1 MKESGTIISFYSF
14 KGGVGRTMSL
24 VNIAILL
31 ARKYKVLIIDFDL
44 EAPGLEKFLTNFQI
58 KAGKSKGGLLE
69 ILENASNSTSKKTTE
84 YQTYIQTVVGSPLK
98 SLHFLSSGNTE
109 NNYSLRVQ
117 KFDWTCFFEKRDG
130 TAFFENLRDDLKENY
145 DFILIDSR
153 TGYSDTSGICT
164 YFLPDIL
171 VLLFTANQQS
181 VDGTLDVA
189 EKVGNAR
196 QKLKV
201 DRMPVTILPI
211 PARIDKTVEYEEV
224 KKWTKVFIEKFSVYY
239 KKWLPKNLMPER
251 ILEEITIPYVA
262 YYSFGEKLP
271 VMEDSL
277 TKKESPAYFY
287 SQIAKIFESNFRDVE
302 QVLFQG
308 EGDAKEFN
316 IKLEGILRKYQDQL
330 NSRQQ
335 AMIKEVY
342 SNGFVTNKWCRETFL
357 VVKDTVNRDL
367 NLLYDLK
374 LIEQVGK
381 GSATKY
387 IKGEK
392 MEF

>member
-31 ARKYKVLIIDFDL
+31 ARRYKVLVIDFDL
-44 EAPGLEKFLTNFQI
+44 EAPGLEKFLTNFQL
-58 KAGKSKGGLLE
+58 KAGNKKGGLLE
-69 ILENASNSTSKKTTE
+69 ILEKASNSKQKKLTD
-84 YQTYIQTVVGSPLK
+84 YQTYTQSVTGSPLK

-109 NNYSLRVQ
+109 NNYSIRVQ
-117 KFDWTCFFEKRDG
+117 KFDWTGFFEKRNG
-130 TAFFENLRDDLKENY
+130 IEFFEYLRDDLKANY
-145 DFILIDSR
+145 DFIFIDSR

-181 VDGTLDVA
+181 VEGTIEVA
-189 EKVGNAR
+189 EKVVNAR
-196 QKLKV
+196 QKLNV

-224 KKWTKVFIEKFSVYY
+224 KKWTKLFINNFSDYY
-239 KKWLPKNLMPER
+239 KKWLPKNLTPER

-271 VMEDSL
+271 VIEDSL

-287 SQIAKIFESNFRDVE
+287 SQIAKILESNFRDVDK
-302 QVLFQG
+302 VLWG
-308 EGDAKEFN
+308 SEIGLPV
-316 IKLEGILRKYQDQL
+316 KLEVILQKYRDQL

-335 AMIKEVY
+335 AIMREVY
-342 SNGFVTNKWCRETFL
+342 SNGFVTNKWCRETFM
-357 VVKDTVNRDL
+357 VVNDTVNRDL
-367 NLLYDLK
+367 KLLYDLR

-381 GSATKY
+381 GPATKY